1 MSGWMC
7 FALMLPGEPFSPP
20 MCLARRSRLA
30 GPRNLAG
37 CCVCTP
43 AQNRFLGPLW
53 RQQATGPTFSKG
65 DVSLLCCLRLSKH
78 HAREVKFVFFF
89 FSPRRFLWRP
99 DVSTSMVAVTRSEQ
113 QRWFRPQRSQRR
125 LLANTKTH
133 TCIRNIAELLLGA
146 PVSPDKS

>member
-78 HAREVKFVFFF
+78 HAREVKFVLFFF
-89 FSPRRFLWRP
+89 PSPFLVAPGCFHQYGCGHTLRAAEMVP
-99 DVSTSMVAVTRSEQ
+99 PSEKPAATVSKYK
-113 QRWFRPQRSQRR
+113 
-125 LLANTKTH
+125 NTHMYQKH
-133 TCIRNIAELLLGA
+133 
-146 PVSPDKS
+146 S